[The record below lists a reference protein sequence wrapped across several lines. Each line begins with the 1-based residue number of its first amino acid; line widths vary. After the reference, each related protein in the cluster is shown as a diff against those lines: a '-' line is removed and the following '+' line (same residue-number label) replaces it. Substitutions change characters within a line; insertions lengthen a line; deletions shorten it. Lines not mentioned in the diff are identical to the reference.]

1 MGTCSVS
8 QHQQHRSNMSHKVK
22 VLVFVVT
29 LATVAHLQPMAS
41 WQLGLRPQPRF
52 SRDVSGGDLVKQ
64 VTSLMTKGSKV
75 SKKAME
81 QMSKH
86 FKEFDKLLK
95 EADNNIAKIQRELG
109 KVGEVDITREYL
121 DAYWQSKKELRL
133 ARTDLRELAIRTTAA
148 VQDIKIL
155 IEYWDDKE
163 SAFVQKEFEFLN
175 DLLKESLRVLKEAKL
190 KYNNAITNMEKTTN
204 QLSETKT
211 ALSLMLEETST
222 EYTAWTEKVRLGVY
236 GSAAAVTAGMI
247 VADIFGCFGIC
258 SGVVTTSTW
267 TGSVAGVETAIAE
280 YKGELEKLETATTGV
295 LGQIRRLEETVTKS
309 IKFLEEEL
317 IILQT
322 WDVSAS
328 TMKKH
333 IASFS
338 VEDLKRVAAFQKIF
352 EKGLDSLAGS
362 AQSFLNQGAQIFS
375 DNPAQK

>member
-1 MGTCSVS
+1 M
-8 QHQQHRSNMSHKVK
+8 
-22 VLVFVVT
+22 
-29 LATVAHLQPMAS
+29 
-41 WQLGLRPQPRF
+41 
-52 SRDVSGGDLVKQ
+52 KQ

-86 FKEFDKLLK
+86 FKDFDKLLK

-247 VADIFGCFGIC
+247 VADIFGCFGMH
-258 SGVVTTSTW
+258 
-267 TGSVAGVETAIAE
+267 A
-280 YKGELEKLETATTGV
+280 
-295 LGQIRRLEETVTKS
+295 RL
-309 IKFLEEEL
+309 F
-317 IILQT
+317 
-322 WDVSAS
+322 
-328 TMKKH
+328 
-333 IASFS
+333 
-338 VEDLKRVAAFQKIF
+338 
-352 EKGLDSLAGS
+352 
-362 AQSFLNQGAQIFS
+362 
-375 DNPAQK
+375 

>member
-1 MGTCSVS
+1 M
-8 QHQQHRSNMSHKVK
+8 
-22 VLVFVVT
+22 
-29 LATVAHLQPMAS
+29 
-41 WQLGLRPQPRF
+41 
-52 SRDVSGGDLVKQ
+52 
-64 VTSLMTKGSKV
+64 
-75 SKKAME
+75 
-81 QMSKH
+81 
-86 FKEFDKLLK
+86 
-95 EADNNIAKIQRELG
+95 
-109 KVGEVDITREYL
+109 
-121 DAYWQSKKELRL
+121 KELRL

-148 VQDIKIL
+148 VQDIKNL

-163 SAFVQKEFEFLN
+163 NAFVQKEFEFLN
-175 DLLKESLRVLKEAKL
+175 DLLKESLRVLKEVKP

-222 EYTAWTEKVRLGVY
+222 EYTAWTGKVRLGVY
-236 GSAAAVTAGMI
+236 GSAAAVTVGMI
-247 VADIFGCFGIC
+247 VA
-258 SGVVTTSTW
+258 
-267 TGSVAGVETAIAE
+267 E
-280 YKGELEKLETATTGV
+280 YKSELEKLETATTGV
-295 LGQIRRLEETVTKS
+295 LGQIRSLEETVTKS

-352 EKGLDSLAGS
+352 EKAIDSLAAS
-362 AQSFLNQGAQIFS
+362 AQSFLNQGEQIFS